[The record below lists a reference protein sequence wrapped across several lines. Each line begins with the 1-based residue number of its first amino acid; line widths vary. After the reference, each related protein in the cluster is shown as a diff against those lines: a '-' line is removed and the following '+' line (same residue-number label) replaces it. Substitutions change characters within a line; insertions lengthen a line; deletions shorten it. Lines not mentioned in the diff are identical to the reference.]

1 MGSLILL
8 LINIRRL
15 LMYIAKFSISTKES
29 DFIDFIRTDM
39 GSNFQIK
46 IINSKGL
53 LGTEGVDIAVV
64 GQVTGIASAIAYTI
78 GKFLQR
84 NNDKSVTIENS
95 KGKRTY
101 SGYSVEEIKELESF
115 IAEDVKEISD

>member
-1 MGSLILL
+1 
-8 LINIRRL
+8 
-15 LMYIAKFSISTKES
+15 MYIAKFSISTKES